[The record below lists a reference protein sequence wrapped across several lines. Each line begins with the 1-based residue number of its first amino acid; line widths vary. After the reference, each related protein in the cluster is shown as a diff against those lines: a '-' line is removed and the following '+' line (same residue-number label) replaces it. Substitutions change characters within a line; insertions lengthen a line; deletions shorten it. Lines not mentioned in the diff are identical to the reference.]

1 MDAIDLDAEG
11 ADSPDEL
18 VTLFKLDGVEY
29 KVSANPR
36 AAVALKGLNYVEKY
50 GPELAN
56 LMMLKD
62 LLGEEA
68 FEKLSG
74 CEKLTPKQLAQI
86 VDLAYKLCFGTIEV
100 NPGNS

>member
-1 MDAIDLDAEG
+1 MDAVDLDAEG
-11 ADSPDEL
+11 SDSPDEL
-18 VTLFKLDGVEY
+18 VTLFKLEGHEF

-36 AAVALKGLNYVEKY
+36 ASVALKGLNYVEKY

-56 LMMLKD
+56 MMMLKD

-68 FEKLSG
+68 FEKLSNY
-74 CEKLTPKQLAQI
+74 EKLTPKQLAAI
-86 VDLAYKLCFGTIEV
+86 VDLAYKLCFGSIEV